1 MKDYELRTKNAW
13 NNYFREIT
21 HQEKHTENCLT
32 CVCVGNLLSK
42 VLSVRSMKFVSSA
55 SKLYSRKV
63 PLNKPGSIKNEPLPP
78 ISFRSRAYTVNH
90 DGLQIKA
97 YNCCSSRLKIA
108 IKCAG

>member
-1 MKDYELRTKNAW
+1 MKDYELHTKNAW

-42 VLSVRSMKFVSSA
+42 VLSVRSA

-63 PLNKPGSIKNEPLPP
+63 PLNKPGSIKNEPLLP